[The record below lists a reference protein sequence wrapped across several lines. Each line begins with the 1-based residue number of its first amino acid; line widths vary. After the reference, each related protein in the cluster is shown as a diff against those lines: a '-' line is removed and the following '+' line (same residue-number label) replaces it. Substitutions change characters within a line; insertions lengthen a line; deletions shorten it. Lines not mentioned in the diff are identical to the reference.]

1 MNKNTRGS
9 IILLITALIWG
20 TTFVVQS
27 SAMDDIGPLLFL
39 VTRFFLGGLSLL
51 PVIFF
56 MDKKRL
62 RDGSL
67 NNEHISSLN
76 KYSVKAGFI
85 CGLALMA
92 AAALQ
97 QYGLITTSA
106 GKAGFIT
113 AIYIVL
119 VPIAG
124 FFIGKRIP
132 KATWISVLIAIV
144 GFYLLSIKEGFSI
157 ETGDLLCLLCAF
169 GFTVQI
175 LLVDHFM
182 ENKADALI
190 LSCTEFFTV
199 SAVLFFPMLIVEGF
213 HFILIK
219 NAAFSIL
226 YCGIMASG
234 VAYTFQVI
242 GQRDTSPTMATLLM
256 SLESVF
262 AALSGWL
269 LLGEK
274 LTLRELA
281 GCILVF
287 IGVIIA
293 QLAQPAPDKG

>member
-1 MNKNTRGS
+1 MNIRTHPAVLISLLYQVISMNKNTRGS

-56 MDKKRL
+56 MYKKRL

-132 KATWISVLIAIV
+132 
-144 GFYLLSIKEGFSI
+144 
-157 ETGDLLCLLCAF
+157 
-169 GFTVQI
+169 
-175 LLVDHFM
+175 
-182 ENKADALI
+182 
-190 LSCTEFFTV
+190 
-199 SAVLFFPMLIVEGF
+199 
-213 HFILIK
+213 
-219 NAAFSIL
+219 
-226 YCGIMASG
+226 
-234 VAYTFQVI
+234 
-242 GQRDTSPTMATLLM
+242 
-256 SLESVF
+256 
-262 AALSGWL
+262 
-269 LLGEK
+269 
-274 LTLRELA
+274 
-281 GCILVF
+281 
-287 IGVIIA
+287 
-293 QLAQPAPDKG
+293 